1 MHWTQCVLNIVQDDD
16 GNTALIEASQNGHAE
31 TARVLLD
38 HGANVHYQNRVRNST
53 HNTSN

>member
-1 MHWTQCVLNIVQDDD
+1 MQDDD

-38 HGANVHYQNRVRNST
+38 HGTNVHYQNRVRI
-53 HNTSN
+53 